1 MLGDPYGYPVFKQ
14 GVSFCII
21 ASYCR
26 QLSADIDKKNY
37 MFITSFVSP
46 EEGDIGLYIILVLK
60 VFKKNI

>member
-26 QLSADIDKKNY
+26 QLSADIDMKNY
-37 MFITSFVSP
+37 YVYNKFC
-46 EEGDIGLYIILVLK
+46 
-60 VFKKNI
+60 